1 MTKTVILEK
10 MDFPEP
16 VIKVAV
22 EPKTKGDQQKM
33 GEALVR
39 LAAGESRHVTS
50 LAIVMN
56 SDGIVMKLE
65 NFYHGERSSNST
77 IKDGV
82 EGFFKYYQKKTYSYL
97 MPCGFLKLNLG

>member
-56 SDGIVMKLE
+56 SDGDVTSSE
-65 NFYHGERSSNST
+65 ADRSHPRRLRVIQLVATAVTAT
-77 IKDGV
+77 IF
-82 EGFFKYYQKKTYSYL
+82 E
-97 MPCGFLKLNLG
+97 

>member
-1 MTKTVILEK
+1 

-39 LAAGESRHVTS
+39 LAAGESPH
-50 LAIVMN
+50 
-56 SDGIVMKLE
+56 
-65 NFYHGERSSNST
+65 
-77 IKDGV
+77 
-82 EGFFKYYQKKTYSYL
+82 
-97 MPCGFLKLNLG
+97 